1 MMSEA
6 KLVTEEFERIWLE
19 RVSKLYGGHE
29 TIFKACQYSLVGT
42 GKRAR
47 PTILMLTAKSLGCEV
62 QGSISAAMAHEML
75 HTYSLVHDDLPSMD
89 NDDFRRGRLSTHK
102 RFTEGIAVLAGD
114 ALLTDAISLICED
127 LILSDRQKVAILTE
141 LSKSSGS
148 KGMIFGQSLDLESSL
163 QRECESPEF
172 LNSIHLAKTGALFG
186 SSLACGAI
194 CAGRFEII
202 DRLKEVGAAM
212 GLAFQIIDDL
222 MDASPLNGKTP
233 GKDLIQNKLTYL
245 KFYSPSEA
253 RSIASDL
260 TEKAKSILEEF
271 GILHHLGP
279 YFDELLIRKG

>member
-6 KLVTEEFERIWLE
+6 KLVNEEFERIWLE
-19 RVSKLYGGHE
+19 KVNKLYGSHQ
-29 TIFKACQYSLVGT
+29 TIFRACQYSLLGS

-47 PTILMLTAKSLGCEV
+47 PTILMLTAKSFGCEV
-62 QGSISAAMAHEML
+62 RGSISAAMAHEMV

-89 NDDFRRGRLSTHK
+89 NDDFRRGRLATHK
-102 RFTEGIAVLAGD
+102 KFNEGIAVLAGD
-114 ALLTDAISLICED
+114 ALLTDAISVICED
-127 LILSDRQKVAILTE
+127 SIISDRQKVAILTE
-141 LSKSSGS
+141 LSKASGS
-148 KGMIFGQSLDLESSL
+148 NGMIFGQSLDLESSL
-163 QRECESPEF
+163 NRECQSPEF

-186 SSLACGAI
+186 SSLASGAI
-194 CAGRFEII
+194 CAGRFEVI
-202 DRLKEVGAAM
+202 DPLKEAGAAM

-233 GKDLIQNKLTYL
+233 GKDLVQNKLTYL

-260 TEKAKSILEEF
+260 TDKAKSILKEF
-271 GILHHLGP
+271 GILNHLGP